1 MGISDVASNFHSTLW
16 FSKDDINNDIPKKI
30 LACGQFTICYELY
43 MWVKSH
49 DGRKTNMSGVLN
61 QLNKDLKKILD
72 DDWAEFKKDPYVMTD
87 LYKLK

>member
-1 MGISDVASNFHSTLW
+1 
-16 FSKDDINNDIPKKI
+16 
-30 LACGQFTICYELY
+30 

-87 LYKLK
+87 LYILK